1 MWPSLCCFCGGGVRE
16 KSSGGGGG
24 GRGPS
29 SSTATVKFEEDAADS
44 STRDTGGEVGPNT
57 KSDSPPPP
65 PQVPQNGDE
74 KATLTVAVNMSW
86 ESPIAVAAAWEVMK
100 CLSAL
105 THSFGRGI
113 KEYRMRGGSRFSASR
128 NDSTDDRE

>member
-57 KSDSPPPP
+57 KSDSPLRHRKSHKTGMKK
-65 PQVPQNGDE
+65 Q
-74 KATLTVAVNMSW
+74 L
-86 ESPIAVAAAWEVMK
+86 SP
-100 CLSAL
+100 L
-105 THSFGRGI
+105 R
-113 KEYRMRGGSRFSASR
+113 
-128 NDSTDDRE
+128 